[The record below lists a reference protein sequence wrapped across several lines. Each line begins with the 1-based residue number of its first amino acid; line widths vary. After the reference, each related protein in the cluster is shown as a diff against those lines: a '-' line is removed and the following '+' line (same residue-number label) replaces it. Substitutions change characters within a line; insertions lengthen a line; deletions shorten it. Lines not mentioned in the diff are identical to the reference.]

1 MRSKII
7 KFLVTS
13 VLVVTTALSTAM
25 FCPGSADAASS
36 LPSLK
41 VQGQYLCDN
50 SGRHVQLRGLSTH
63 GINWYQN
70 LNQYAS
76 FPSYINQS
84 WFDEMHDKWGA
95 NAIRLAM
102 YVEEYNG
109 YMSGTNNDCHDQSE
123 MQKKL
128 KDLIDDGVRYA
139 VDSGMY
145 VIIDWHI
152 LNIDPS
158 RYTDE
163 AVSFFR
169 DMSKKYK
176 DVPNVLYEICNEPSS
191 GTWSGIK
198 NYASKV
204 IPAIRKNDPDSVII
218 VGTPTWSQDVDI
230 ASSDR
235 LSYKNI
241 LYTFHFYAAT
251 HRDQYRDKLDG
262 AVTKGLP
269 VLVTEFGI
277 SEASGNGNIDE
288 SEGNKWIKYLDG
300 KDIGYLMWGMA
311 NKAESASLFNTNCT
325 KSSGF
330 SVTGDLT
337 QSGKWIYNILHS
349 RKDKNSNK
357 TQTYDITSTSS
368 LPLVCGSSLNLTVP
382 WDSKVKWTSSDG
394 SIASVSSGNV
404 TGISAGS
411 VTVTASA
418 SGKKFT
424 CKIQVLYKD
433 VTGSSAFWFEP
444 TYYLTDKQV
453 VKGYDKQTKFK
464 PSNVCTRAQMV
475 TFIWRLMGEPSPK
488 TKTCKFSD
496 VKKSDYFYKACIW
509 GNENHIIEGYKN
521 GTFGPSITCA
531 RRHAVTFLWRLAG
544 SPSPKTSSNKFNDVT
559 KSDYYYSA
567 TLWASENKILAGY
580 SDGTF
585 RPDGECLRR
594 QMVTFLF
601 KYDKFVNG
609 R

>member
-7 KFLVTS
+7 RSLISFLIIVTIVSGS
-13 VLVVTTALSTAM
+13 VFIFPAQTE
-25 FCPGSADAASS
+25 AASS
-36 LPSLK
+36 LPKLK
-41 VQGQYLCDN
+41 LQGQYLCDD
-50 SGRHVQLRGLSTH
+50 SGSRVQLRGLSTH
-63 GINWYQN
+63 GINWYKN

-76 FPSYINQS
+76 FPSYINQK
-84 WFDEMHDKWGA
+84 WFGEMHDKWGA
-95 NAIRLAM
+95 NAVRLAM

-109 YMSGTNNDCHDQSE
+109 YMSGTNNDCHDQSK

-163 AVSFFR
+163 AVIFFR
-169 DMSKKYK
+169 EMSNKYK
-176 DVPNVLYEICNEPSS
+176 NVPNVIYEICNEPSS

-204 IPAIRKNDPDSVII
+204 IPAIRKNAPDSVII

-230 ASSDR
+230 AASDR
-235 LSYKNI
+235 LSYANL

-277 SEASGNGNIDE
+277 SEASGNGNVDE
-288 SEGNKWIKYLDG
+288 NEGDNWISYLDG
-300 KDIGYLMWGMA
+300 KGIGYLMWGMA

-330 SVTGDLT
+330 SVTSDLT
-337 QSGKWIYNILHS
+337 RSGKWIYKILHS
-349 RKDKNSNK
+349 RKDDNK
-357 TQTYDITSTSS
+357 SSAKDITSTTS
-368 LPLVCGSSLNLTVP
+368 LTVTCGSSVNLNVP
-382 WDSKVKWTSSDG
+382 GSSKVTWSSSD
-394 SIASVSSGNV
+394 SSVATVSSGKIKGV
-404 TGISAGS
+404 SAGS
-411 VTVTASA
+411 VTITASA
-418 SGKKFT
+418 SGRKYT
-424 CKIQVLYKD
+424 CKVQVLYKD
-433 VTGSSAFWFEP
+433 VTDTSSFWYEP

-464 PSNVCTRAQMV
+464 PSNICTRAQMV
-475 TFIWRLMGEPSPK
+475 TFIWRLMGEPAPK
-488 TKTCKFSD
+488 SKTCRFSD

-509 GNENHIIEGYKN
+509 GNENHIVEGYKN
-521 GTFGPSITCA
+521 GTFGPQITCA

-544 SPSPKTSSNKFNDVT
+544 SPAPKSSRNKFNDVT

-585 RPDGECLRR
+585 RPDGKCARR
-594 QMVTFLF
+594 QMVTFLY
-601 KYDKFVNG
+601 KYDKYINKKG
-609 R
+609 